1 MIKKRTKNYW
11 ENMKRIEI
19 TAMQYNLKNTDTM
32 DAKTL
37 TFEMQDS

>member
-19 TAMQYNLKNTDTM
+19 TAMQYNLKKYRHDGRKN
-32 DAKTL
+32 L
-37 TFEMQDS
+37 NI